1 MFCTARG
8 GSTPCFRRRRGRR
21 PGHDCRVIY
30 VVLPPATFPPPAS
43 VHPDANSRERQPRRR
58 AFIERVRRKRHARDV
73 YVCITFFFI
82 LERAPCCQL
91 KSLDTGKSRGIPFR
105 RGGTS
110 QCVPHPLRWAP
121 EASALE
127 VSEGLYKTTRKSK
140 GSSVVAV
147 SHDATTI
154 TGLPDFFQNGAVIAM
169 VELQLYDTKA
179 SGPPLLSPFPPL
191 IFPAGRVVLSE

>member
-1 MFCTARG
+1 MWFSRPPLFLPPLPCIPTRTLERDNRDVVRLLSAFVERDMRATCT
-8 GSTPCFRRRRGRR
+8 
-21 PGHDCRVIY
+21 Y
-30 VVLPPATFPPPAS
+30 VLPFT
-43 VHPDANSRERQPRRR
+43 
-58 AFIERVRRKRHARDV
+58 
-73 YVCITFFFI
+73 

-121 EASALE
+121 EASSLE